1 MRYMII
7 VRAAADSAARVA
19 PSVDAGFKAEML
31 DYRDRLVRAGAL
43 LDAARFRPG
52 AEGWRVRYAGD
63 SRSIVDGACSDDSA
77 LIAGYTLI
85 EVRSREEAVE
95 WTRRFPNPAG
105 RGGPGEIEVWPL
117 CEPDDGVSSAI
128 ARVLP
133 FC

>member
-19 PSVDAGFKAEML
+19 PSVGAGFKAEML
-31 DYRDRLVRAGAL
+31 DYCDRLIRAGAL

-52 AEGWRVRYAGD
+52 AEGWRVHYAGD
-63 SRSIVDGACSDDSA
+63 SRSIVDGAFSNRERV
-77 LIAGYTLI
+77 AGYTLI

-117 CEPDDGVSSAI
+117 CEPDDGAPSAI

-133 FC
+133 FS